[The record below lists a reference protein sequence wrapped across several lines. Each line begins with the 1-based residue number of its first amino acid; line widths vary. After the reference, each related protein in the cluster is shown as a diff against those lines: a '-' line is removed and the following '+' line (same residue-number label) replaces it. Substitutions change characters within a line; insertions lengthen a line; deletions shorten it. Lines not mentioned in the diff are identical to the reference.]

1 MKILIESLG
10 LLLQEALVCPR
21 LREGTDQGVDLL
33 ERLEN
38 GVGGDSF
45 KETILKGSLIDAL
58 KANAV
63 KLSPRS
69 RISMGA
75 KDHGSTFFDFEAVPE
90 SRNPLIATAVKT
102 VFIILIWYTFSTC
115 LTLYNKLL
123 LGEHLGK
130 FPAPLLMNTIHFSM
144 QAIISSF
151 LVHFWCGKTQSHIR
165 MTWKDYF
172 FRVVPTAVATALG
185 IDLSNISIVF
195 ISISFATMV
204 KSGASVFLLLFAF
217 AFKLEVPSFKLMGI
231 IVVISLGVMLT
242 IAKETEFEIHGFIL
256 VLLATV
262 MSGFRWTVTQLLLQ
276 V

>member
-1 MKILIESLG
+1 
-10 LLLQEALVCPR
+10 
-21 LREGTDQGVDLL
+21 
-33 ERLEN
+33 
-38 GVGGDSF
+38 
-45 KETILKGSLIDAL
+45 
-58 KANAV
+58 
-63 KLSPRS
+63 
-69 RISMGA
+69 MGA

-242 IAKETEFEIHGFIL
+242 SNIYNSCLICLTLSTSFRPFDSIRLYYMGSTASMHVKTPSAQRVCNSRFFIL
-256 VLLATV
+256 L
-262 MSGFRWTVTQLLLQ
+262 SS
-276 V
+276 